1 MFNVASTENAHQRY
15 KKFIDHVV
23 SREENLT
30 KKNILSYWK
39 LFALKAFDTIR
50 KLFPESLLKLKVIS
64 GDVSS
69 EGLGISHDDELELI
83 ENVGIIF
90 HCAAVVRFDFSL
102 MDVMKTNVLGTHR
115 ILELAEKMKHFVSFI
130 YVSTTFSQSYQSSLE
145 ERYYSTGFDVFALMN
160 SIKANDKQSID
171 AVEKK

>member
-1 MFNVASTENAHQRY
+1 M
-15 KKFIDHVV
+15 
-23 SREENLT
+23 
-30 KKNILSYWK
+30 
-39 LFALKAFDTIR
+39 KAFDTIR
-50 KLFPESLLKLKVIS
+50 KLFPEKLLKLRVIS

-69 EGLGISHDDELELI
+69 DGLGISDDDELELI

-115 ILELAEKMKHFVSFI
+115 VLKLAEKMNHFESFL

-145 ERYYSTGFDVFALMN
+145 ERYYSTGFDVFALMDFIN
-160 SIKANDKQSID
+160 SNDKRSID
-171 AVEKK
+171 DVEKK